1 MASRSVILTAHI
13 RFTIEDR
20 QLSHYNITTSTR
32 IDFDEWPRPVVDFYI
47 DLGLRGPAPS
57 LPRVPFNDLRLMS
70 SAALTIE
77 QDVWRPK
84 YNPWL
89 IAVVVALAAFME
101 VLDTSIANVAL
112 PYMAGNLGASNDQ
125 STWVL
130 TSYLV
135 SNAIILPI
143 SGWLAGAWGRKRFF
157 MACLGIFTVS
167 SLLCGIAPSLGFLLF
182 FRVLQGAGGGG
193 LQPMAQAILADTF
206 PPQQRGLAFALYGIT
221 AIMAPTIGP
230 TLGGWI
236 TFNYSWRWIFFINLP
251 VGVATWFLVRR
262 FVDDPPYLDRLKAAG
277 VKLDYIGIALL
288 TLGIGALQ
296 VLLDKGQEDDW
307 FGSRFI
313 TMLVVVATVCLI
325 SLVIWES
332 LQKAP
337 IIDVRMFKN
346 LNFASSSLMM
356 FALGILL
363 FSSLVLMPQ
372 FLETLLGYTSELAGF
387 ALSAGGLVLLLEM
400 PIIGQLTTKFQARYL
415 VAFGWLAL
423 SVAMFYS
430 TKRIDLQMS
439 FSAAVWLRIAQVI
452 GLGFLFVPIT
462 LAAYIGISPD
472 KNNSVAG
479 IINFMRNMGS
489 SVGTSLVTTSIAR
502 RSQFHQARLV
512 EYVRVD
518 NPSFLNSADA
528 LTQRLASSGLGKHDA
543 QLQAYARIYQ
553 SVQAQAASLAYI
565 DTFMV
570 LGVGAAVMFCLAFL
584 LKKNDPGGGGV
595 RIAE

>member
-1 MASRSVILTAHI
+1 
-13 RFTIEDR
+13 
-20 QLSHYNITTSTR
+20 
-32 IDFDEWPRPVVDFYI
+32 
-47 DLGLRGPAPS
+47 
-57 LPRVPFNDLRLMS
+57 MS
-70 SAALTIE
+70 SAALTID

-89 IAVVVALAAFME
+89 VAVVVALAAFME

-112 PYMAGNLGASNDQ
+112 PYMAGDLAASNEQ

-143 SGWLAGAWGRKRFF
+143 SGWLAGAVGRKRFF
-157 MACLGIFTVS
+157 MACLTVFTIS
-167 SLLCGIAPSLGFLLF
+167 SLLCGLAPSLGVLLLF
-182 FRVLQGAGGGG
+182 RVMQGAGGGG

-262 FVDDPPYLDRLKAAG
+262 FVEDPPYLSRIKAAG
-277 VKLDYIGIALL
+277 VKLDYVGIALL
-288 TLGIGALQ
+288 TLGVGALQ

-307 FGSRFI
+307 FGSHFI
-313 TMLVVVATVCLI
+313 TTLAIVAAVCLV
-325 SLVIWES
+325 SLVIWEWF
-332 LQKAP
+332 QKAP

-346 LNFASSSLMM
+346 FNFASANLMM
-356 FALGILL
+356 FTLGILL

-372 FLETLLGYTSELAGF
+372 FLQTLLGYTSELAGL
-387 ALSAGGLVLLLEM
+387 ALSAGGLVLLMEM
-400 PIIGQLTTKFQARYL
+400 PIMGKLTTKIQARRL
-415 VAFGWLAL
+415 IAFGWLSL
-423 SVAMFYS
+423 SIAMYYS

-439 FSAAVWLRIAQVI
+439 FNAAVWLRIVQVI

-462 LAAYIGISPD
+462 LVAYIGIAPE
-472 KNNSVAG
+472 KNNAVAG
-479 IINFMRNMGS
+479 IVNFMRNIGS
-489 SVGTSLVTTSIAR
+489 SVGTSLVTTLIAR
-502 RSQFHQARLV
+502 RSQFHQHILV
-512 EYVRVD
+512 SYTRPD
-518 NPSFLNSADA
+518 NPNFQNSLNG
-528 LTQRLASSGLGKHDA
+528 LTQYLIHSGLSAHEA
-543 QLQAYARIYQ
+543 LAQAYARIYQ
-553 SVQAQAASLAYI
+553 LVQAQAATLAYV

-570 LGVGAAVMFCLAFL
+570 LSVGAAIMFFL
-584 LKKNDPGGGGV
+584 TFVLKKNDPGGGGGEAAV
-595 RIAE
+595 G